1 MCSEICWVTLR
12 EAAPRLRKASTQ
24 PTLECHIVKRDLDPR
39 LLQEVGDLKSNF
51 CFDQLN
57 LYLTLYF

>member
-24 PTLECHIVKRDLDPR
+24 PTVEYHLLKRDLDPR

-51 CFDQLN
+51 CFDKLN
-57 LYLTLYF
+57 SFLTLCF